1 MRITDKYVFFFSA
14 KDEFSNWYL
23 SSFIE
28 PLAPKYNN
36 SITSSVEFTCVEQ
49 YMMWRKACL
58 FYDYNIASSVLTG
71 DLRYTGEKE
80 QAYYKR
86 LGRLVKDYDEDTWT
100 SLREK
105 IVKRG
110 LYLKYTQN
118 EDLKNKLIA
127 YADKEFVEASPYD
140 SIYGIKMGMWDR
152 DVENKDCWK
161 GQNLLGKWHTDLAV
175 YLKTQSDIS

>member
-58 FYDYNIASSVLTG
+58 FYDYNIASSILTG

-86 LGRLVKDYDEDTWT
+86 LGRLVKDYDEAF
-100 SLREK
+100 LAP
-105 IVKRG
+105 
-110 LYLKYTQN
+110 
-118 EDLKNKLIA
+118 LI
-127 YADKEFVEASPYD
+127 
-140 SIYGIKMGMWDR
+140 I
-152 DVENKDCWK
+152 
-161 GQNLLGKWHTDLAV
+161 
-175 YLKTQSDIS
+175 